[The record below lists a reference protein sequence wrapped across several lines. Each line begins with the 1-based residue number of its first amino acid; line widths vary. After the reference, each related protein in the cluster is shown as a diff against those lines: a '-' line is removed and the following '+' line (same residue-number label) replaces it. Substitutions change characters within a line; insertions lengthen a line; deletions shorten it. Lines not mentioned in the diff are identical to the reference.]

1 MDFWWF
7 WSTKSAEIFIEK
19 LPGCAAVSAGTAA
32 CCARLCASADAWL
45 ILLRKTSKDMAI
57 PCKSF
62 QVSERLPEYSGFQSR
77 ERERCPEMPGEN
89 LGVSCACAVRT
100 VILAVASCPRFGCVP
115 WDAVSIVLLR
125 GGQMLSGSSMFF
137 MCLESSS
144 TFQHDWHMQ
153 ADMRACMFG

>member
-1 MDFWWF
+1 MQVISSFGKTTGIFWF
-7 WSTKSAEIFIEK
+7 PKQ
-19 LPGCAAVSAGTAA
+19 
-32 CCARLCASADAWL
+32 R
-45 ILLRKTSKDMAI
+45 
-57 PCKSF
+57 
-62 QVSERLPEYSGFQSR
+62 ERER